1 MASASGPRGRL
12 LTAPGHLA
20 SVGRCTNAADTPGTV
35 APCSLRARTDDAK
48 LRDAAALSRRWWS
61 LACANCSEGP
71 SWHTAAPHPMYLR
84 FGSVVPVSFM
94 PSHAFLAS
102 SGLAAPKTSVSR
114 RYRRSPTN
122 SRHRRKPRR
131 LRCRRHIARHDWAS
145 VRVAQARGACV
156 RMALHA
162 KVVTGRD
169 SGDLW
174 RCCLGPVLVYAHGLP
189 SLRGPPSRAARNSG
203 AQARPVGVRARGDH
217 HSGGF
222 TSDAELQR
230 HQRDKRRLC
239 NVLEPMVHRTRHTRC
254 TPSARSQHCPPPALP
269 RLHQGVCTSHFTAP
283 HRTAPAPHSAQ

>member
-1 MASASGPRGRL
+1 ML
-12 LTAPGHLA
+12 
-20 SVGRCTNAADTPGTV
+20 
-35 APCSLRARTDDAK
+35 
-48 LRDAAALSRRWWS
+48 
-61 LACANCSEGP
+61 
-71 SWHTAAPHPMYLR
+71 
-84 FGSVVPVSFM
+84 F
-94 PSHAFLAS
+94 
-102 SGLAAPKTSVSR
+102 
-114 RYRRSPTN
+114 RS
-122 SRHRRKPRR
+122 
-131 LRCRRHIARHDWAS
+131 IARHDWAS

-189 SLRGPPSRAARNSG
+189 SVRGPPSRVARNSG
-203 AQARPVGVRARGDH
+203 AQARPAGVRARGDH
-217 HSGGF
+217 HFGGF

-269 RLHQGVCTSHFTAP
+269 RLHQGVCTSRCTAP
-283 HRTAPAPHSAQ
+283 HRTRTAQCSVKYRQARVWPGCGSAKGMRGNGEAKRLSVRARARALCVWRGARMMRQ